1 MERNLCAE
9 FLCKNGGERIGD
21 MDFQLVA
28 KQYTFCYNDNIANQE
43 KFMAK
48 RNEFIERISKLF
60 GRNSGKKYEEVSD
73 SKITG
78 DSGEQQIFN
87 SNNEEIPF

>member
-1 MERNLCAE
+1 
-9 FLCKNGGERIGD
+9 
-21 MDFQLVA
+21 
-28 KQYTFCYNDNIANQE
+28 
-43 KFMAK
+43 MAK